1 MKIFE
6 YYEDKTC
13 FYIVS
18 ELLTGGELFE
28 KILDH

>member
-6 YYEDKTC
+6 YYEDSHS

-28 KILDH
+28 KILEH